1 MKTLYTEEEYNNS
14 KSSDKLLCECLLCK
28 KPFGVVK
35 KLITYELKHNTN
47 RHIYCSDEC
56 YYTSRKTSLLNDKP
70 CSNCGC
76 SFKRRPGE
84 IGKSKSGNL
93 FCSQSCSATFNNKN
107 KTHGNRRSKLEIWL
121 EDEITKLYPNL
132 QIDFNKKNTIGSELD
147 IYIPSLNIA
156 FELNGIFH
164 YEPIYGIDK
173 LKQIQENDK
182 SKTKLC
188 HDLKIDLCII
198 DVSQQKYVKPSTSQK
213 YLDIITN
220 IINDR
225 LLISQPALPV
235 SNNHP
240 VEVY

>member
-1 MKTLYTEEEYNNS
+1 MKTLFTDEEYNNT
-14 KSSDKLLCECLLCK
+14 KSSDNLLCECIKCQK
-28 KPFGVVK
+28 SFGVAK
-35 KLITYELKHNTN
+35 KLITYELKHNRN
-47 RHIYCSDEC
+47 RHNYCSDEC
-56 YYTSRKTSLLNDKP
+56 YYLSRKTSLLNDKP

-76 SFKRRPGE
+76 HFERRPGQ
-84 IGKSKSGNL
+84 IKKSKSGNV
-93 FCSQSCSATFNNKN
+93 FCSQSCAATFNNKN

-121 EDEITKLYPNL
+121 EEQLIIQHPNL

-147 IYIPSLNIA
+147 IFIPSLNIA

-173 LKQIQENDK
+173 LNRVQENDK
-182 SKTKLC
+182 SKTKMC

-220 IINDR
+220 IINER
-225 LLISQPALPV
+225 LLISQPALSV

-240 VEVY
+240 VEVD